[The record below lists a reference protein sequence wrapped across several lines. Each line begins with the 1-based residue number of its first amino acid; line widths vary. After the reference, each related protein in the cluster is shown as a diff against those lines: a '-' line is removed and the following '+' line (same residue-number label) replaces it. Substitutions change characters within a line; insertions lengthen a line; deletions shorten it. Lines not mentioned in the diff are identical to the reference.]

1 MATNAIDDEDN
12 ILTRAEN
19 LAAMIKG
26 SFVTGDWGEEDAEK
40 LLQEDY
46 ELNGYFEDLEKGLDI
61 EIGKKKLNC

>member
-1 MATNAIDDEDN
+1 MATNALDDEEN
-12 ILTRAEN
+12 IPTRAEN

-46 ELNGYFEDLEKGLDI
+46 ELHGYFEDLEKGLDI
-61 EIGKKKLNC
+61 AIGKKN